1 MIRMIR
7 ITSALFLCLAAC
19 TAPALAYG
27 PAGPAASTPV
37 ITVQG
42 VGEIGVAPDEVL
54 VSLDIV
60 RFDPKLDAAKQANDA
75 SIERLLALT
84 RRYAIVPEDVRT
96 EQVSMQILREPGE
109 RGDDYQLR
117 YSRPLR
123 GYLVGRK
130 MTVRLTDLRRFEAF
144 YAEVLQSADCEVE
157 RVTPA
162 VSETRKHRDAAR
174 ELALRAA
181 REKAVAMSSALG
193 QRIGKAVEITEEN
206 NTFGVA
212 SPSNS
217 SMGFAS
223 PTDDTGLFAPGKI
236 RIRATVTVSFALE

>member
-1 MIRMIR
+1 MIR

-19 TAPALAYG
+19 TAPALAYS
-27 PAGPAASTPV
+27 PAVPAASTPV

-84 RRYAIVPEDVRT
+84 RRYAIAPEDVRT

-181 REKAVAMSSALG
+181 REKAVAMSAALG

-217 SMGFAS
+217 SMGFTS

-236 RIRATVTVSFALE
+236 PIRATVTVSFALE

>member
-162 VSETRKHRDAAR
+162 VSETRRHRDAAR